1 MKPGSAARYDE
12 DPPPDIE
19 GYELG
24 EVLGRGASGVVYRA
38 RQLSM
43 GRVVALKVLHA
54 STLTSTRAVQRLQR
68 EARTA
73 ARLSHPNIVSAIDMG
88 HVGSAWWFA
97 MELVEGRSLA
107 EQLEHGGRLSERAA
121 LELFIPL
128 CDAVQHAAERGVVH
142 RDIKPANIL
151 IETSG
156 RPRIVDL
163 GLARVEEDPLLTR
176 TGATLG
182 TPHYISPEQARDPSL
197 TDVRSDLWSLG
208 ATLFHVVTGQ
218 PPFSGKSAA
227 EILSSVLYEPIPDPA
242 EVRPDLSSGL
252 CLVLRKCLSRQVDR
266 RYFTPDEL
274 KQDLQRV
281 RKRKAPAVKRG
292 QLEPLE
298 SDRRRHSR
306 MRVAAAAAGV
316 LALGAALVW
325 WAPWIGDGDSNNAA
339 DQVAL
344 EPWAPL
350 VRLEG
355 DLRSG
360 KVDLEQAYVEL
371 GELGR
376 MVPPH
381 QQARWDALRVEWHG
395 MFEEALFVLKRGGE
409 QSMREWISSRDFAAA
424 RAYLDEGARSEL
436 AMATGFL
443 ITTLPDRQRQEYGQ
457 WLAAREQDL
466 SAARDVAES
475 QIATKLG
482 AYRAGALEARLG
494 ELRASG
500 DWRAMIELLESPLSV
515 HLEQSGVDLRGIS
528 ADRAAVLGADFVAAG
543 LERTE
548 RVRNEFWKLDDELR
562 REVEDRA
569 RSARRRLETRE
580 SRVVAESF
588 REAIQAE
595 FAARSLD
602 PNSVPSDTV
611 SRAGEVFR
619 LRLTELEDLEAGLL
633 EHEAVARL
641 EALEQAVAPLLR
653 ERRYSEVERRWLDQ
667 LDDPALVPV
676 HNEVELRV
684 REASLLAKH
693 LELVAQA
700 LRDSHGE
707 ALSLRVERVAYQG
720 TLRVVGDPLRE
731 GFTLELSTGR
741 SSRFRVTGAPDAPG
755 GMLLDSR
762 ALEELAGP
770 AAGSEDLL
778 GRALLCY
785 HEGDFERAMQALD
798 AATAGDESLLAYELR
813 LRLEAAQ
820 GAAQEALDAR
830 REWAEREYESLVD
843 AAGRGGDPRN
853 LLRRIEKL
861 LRLHSELKGGALSSV
876 QSEKLRQLRRELR
889 KGYEPSAREDFLR
902 VFRPDAVE
910 FPAFGRVRM
919 SWAFAEGEAGEW
931 DRGSWFHDGAPGWIG
946 SPLPDDAELLRR
958 TVPTLLLRNPFVVD
972 EGVVILDL
980 HFAQPE
986 GSPPDLMVV
995 SALGF
1000 HAAFVGERVGAPARC
1015 LVDTSG
1021 LPDVVERVRSEGVAF
1036 SGWNEG
1042 EDHVLR
1048 LRLNPARG
1056 TVEVRLG
1063 GERVTYAERRS
1074 PVGGPRSTSLSLRSR
1089 EPLRLLDVT
1098 VEGDRR

>member
-1 MKPGSAARYDE
+1 MKPGTAQLYDE
-12 DPPPDIE
+12 DPPPEID
-19 GYELG
+19 GYELS

-43 GRVVALKVLHA
+43 NRVVALKILHA
-54 STLTSTRAVQRLQR
+54 SALTSTRAVQRLQR

-88 HVGSAWWFA
+88 HVGSTWWFA

-128 CDAVQHAAERGVVH
+128 CDALQHAAERGVVH

-151 IETSG
+151 IEASG

-218 PPFSGKSAA
+218 PPFSGQSAA

-252 CLVLRKCLSRQVDR
+252 SLVLRKCLSRQVDR

-306 MRVAAAAAGV
+306 YRTAAAATG
-316 LALGAALVW
+316 ALGLVTALIW
-325 WAPWIGDGDSNNAA
+325 WSPWQGSGDTGDQSTRVV
-339 DQVAL
+339 Q

-350 VRLEG
+350 VRLESE
-355 DLRSG
+355 LRSG
-360 KVDLEQAYVEL
+360 KLDLEQAYVEL

-395 MFEEALFVLKRGGE
+395 KFDEALFVLKRGGE
-409 QSMREWISSRDFAAA
+409 ESMREWIDSRDFAAA
-424 RAYLDEGARSEL
+424 RTYLDEGARSEL
-436 AMATGFL
+436 ALATGFL
-443 ITTLPDRQRQEYGQ
+443 VTTLPDRPRQEYAQ
-457 WLAAREQDL
+457 WLSAREQEL
-466 SAARDVAES
+466 TTARNLAES
-475 QIATKLG
+475 QVGTKLL
-482 AYRAGALEARLG
+482 AYRSGGLEQQLG
-494 ELRASG
+494 KLRAAG
-500 DWRAMIELLESPLSV
+500 DWRGMVELLEAPLGV
-515 HLEQSGVDLRGIS
+515 HLERAGVDLRGIS
-528 ADRAAVLGADFVAAG
+528 SDRATVLGADFVAG
-543 LERTE
+543 TRDRTE
-548 RVRNEFWKLDDELR
+548 LLRNEFWKLDDELR
-562 REVEDRA
+562 REVEERA
-569 RSARRRLETRE
+569 RSARRRLEARE
-580 SRVVAESF
+580 SRVVANSF

-595 FAARSLD
+595 FAARGLD
-602 PNSVPSDTV
+602 PDSVPRDSV
-611 SRAGEVFR
+611 SRAGEVFQ
-619 LRLTELEDLEAGLL
+619 LRLTELEDLEDSLL
-633 EHEAVARL
+633 ELEAIARL
-641 EALEQAVAPLLR
+641 EELEKASGQLLR
-653 ERRYSEVERRWLDQ
+653 ERRYAEVERKWLDQ
-667 LDDPALVPV
+667 LDDPALLPV

-684 REASLLAKH
+684 REAALLSKH
-693 LELVAQA
+693 LDLVAKA
-700 LRDSHGE
+700 LREAHGE

-741 SSRFRVTGAPDAPG
+741 TSRFRVTGAPDAPG
-755 GMLLDSR
+755 GMLLDAR

-770 AAGSEDLL
+770 AADAEALL

-785 HEGDFERAMQALD
+785 HEGDYERAVQALD
-798 AATAGDESLLAYELR
+798 AASNGDESLLAYELR

-830 REWAEREYESLVD
+830 REWAEREYESIVD
-843 AAGRGGDPRN
+843 ASGRGGDPRN

-861 LRLHSELKGGALSSV
+861 LRLHSELKGGALSST
-876 QSEKLRQLRRELR
+876 QSEKLRQVRRELR
-889 KGYEPSAREDFLR
+889 KGYEPSAREDFER
-902 VFRPDAVE
+902 VFRPDEVE

-919 SWAFAEGEAGEW
+919 SWSFEGADAGEW

-958 TVPTLLLRNPFVVD
+958 TAPTLLLRSPFVVD

-1015 LVDTSG
+1015 LVDTNG
-1021 LPDVVERVRSEGVAF
+1021 LPDVVERVRREGVAF
-1036 SGWNEG
+1036 SGWSEG
-1042 EDHVLR
+1042 SDHVLR

-1056 TVEVRLG
+1056 TVEVRLD
-1063 GERVTYAERRS
+1063 GERVVYAERRS

-1089 EPLRLLDVT
+1089 EPLRLMDVT